1 MLADAWNEFV
11 TCTEARIECS
21 VGAALSTLVHA
32 SELGHRTRHLVHAA
46 VLSGRALHDPISAET
61 TRILRRFIFSRNL
74 REPDPVLECVL
85 DVMTRIAQS
94 RPILPGVQELEWALR
109 ESLRQDEACPKGL
122 GAVTG

>member
-11 TCTEARIECS
+11 TCTEARAECS

-61 TRILRRFIFSRNL
+61 TRILKQFIFSRNL
-74 REPDPVLECVL
+74 RDRDPVLGTVL
-85 DVMTRIAQS
+85 DVMTRIAQG
-94 RPILPGVQELEWALR
+94 RPILPGVHELEWALH
-109 ESLRQDEACPKGL
+109 ESLRQDEMCVRGL
-122 GAVTG
+122 GATTG

>member
-11 TCTEARIECS
+11 ACTEARTECS
-21 VGAALSTLVHA
+21 AGAALSTLVHA
-32 SELGHRTRHLVHAA
+32 SELGPGTRHLVHVA
-46 VLSGRALHDPISAET
+46 VLSGRALHDPISAKT
-61 TRILRRFIFSRNL
+61 TRVLKQFIFSRNL
-74 REPDPVLECVL
+74 RESDPVLKNVL

-109 ESLRQDEACPKGL
+109 ESLRQDEACLQGL